1 MLTIPLG
8 KVKFAKD
15 VVFSFPASLCC
26 NCGATGNL
34 KIIEQDTRQTKY
46 FILGGTELTFRLPL
60 PFCADCAASAKRR
73 PRSVVHYALLSLAV
87 FWLTFFGLILVGD
100 VVMTI
105 PVLNQ
110 YLVAI
115 SIGFTA
121 LLIGLLLI
129 VSRPKGK
136 QTSYFHP
143 VRIKKLKREFV
154 SGTVTAIH
162 FAFTNPDY
170 ARAFSNENQAAIRQ
184 NKVEAMAV

>member
-15 VVFSFPASLCC
+15 VAFSFPASLCC
-26 NCGATGNL
+26 NCGATANL
-34 KIIEQDTRQTKY
+34 KIVEQDTRQTKY
-46 FILGGTELTFRLPL
+46 FILGGSELAFRLPL
-60 PFCADCAASAKRR
+60 PFCPGCAASAKRR
-73 PRSVVHYALLSLAV
+73 PRSVVHYVLLSLFV
-87 FWLTFFGLILVGD
+87 FWLIFFGLIVAGD
-100 VVMTI
+100 VVLPM
-105 PVLNQ
+105 PALSP

-115 SIGFTA
+115 SAVIAA

-129 VSRPKGK
+129 ISRPKGK
-136 QTSYFHP
+136 QTCYFHP

-170 ARAFSNENQAAIRQ
+170 ARAFTNDNQAAIRQ

>member
-8 KVKFAKD
+8 NVKFAKD
-15 VVFSFPASLCC
+15 VVFSFPVSLCC

-46 FILGGTELTFRLPL
+46 LILGGTEMTFRLPL
-60 PFCADCAASAKRR
+60 PFCPGCAASAKRR
-73 PRSVVHYALLSLAV
+73 PRSIVHYSLLALFV
-87 FWLTFFGLILVGD
+87 FWATFFGLIVVGD
-100 VVMTI
+100 VMLSM
-105 PVLNQ
+105 PMLSQ
-110 YLVAI
+110 HLVAI
-115 SIGFTA
+115 SAVFTA

-143 VRIKKLKREFV
+143 VRIRKLKREFV
-154 SGTVTAIH
+154 SGTVTAIR

-170 ARAFSNENQAAIRQ
+170 ARVFANDNQAAIRN